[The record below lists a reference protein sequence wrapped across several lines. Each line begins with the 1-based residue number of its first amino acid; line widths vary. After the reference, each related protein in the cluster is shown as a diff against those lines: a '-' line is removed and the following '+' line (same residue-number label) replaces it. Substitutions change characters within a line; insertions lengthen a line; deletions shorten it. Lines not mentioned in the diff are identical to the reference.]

1 MESMFTPP
9 LGGNDNALIQAF
21 RLEDRRAGD
30 TLFRKYEA
38 HLKRACRKFGRKNDW
53 LNAGDLDGAVSE
65 AFALALK
72 NYDPARGPFR
82 AYLPKYVAGAARK
95 VHTPDAS
102 SPAAVISR
110 YFNAVTF
117 PLAAKSLSF
126 LRNSSR
132 NAARPLASSTAKC
145 SVKCPGRCLERQQS
159 LLPTCHRRPKARHR
173 NAETSSA

>member
-1 MESMFTPP
+1 MSSMFTPQ
-9 LGGNDNALIQAF
+9 LGGNDDALIQAF
-21 RLEDRRAGD
+21 RLGDQHAGNA
-30 TLFRKYEA
+30 LFRKYEA
-38 HLKRACRKFGRKNDW
+38 YLKRACRKRGRRYDW
-53 LNAGDLDGAVSE
+53 LDPDDMDGAANE

-72 NYDPARGPFR
+72 NYDPTRGSFK
-82 AYLPKYVAGAARK
+82 AYLPKHVAGAARK

-132 NAARPLASSTAKC
+132 NAARPVCQFHRKM
-145 SVKCPGRCLERQQS
+145 
-159 LLPTCHRRPKARHR
+159 LP
-173 NAETSSA
+173 

>member
-1 MESMFTPP
+1 MMR
-9 LGGNDNALIQAF
+9 LIQAF
-21 RLEDRRAGD
+21 RLGDQHAGNA
-30 TLFRKYEA
+30 LFRKYEPEVWA
-38 HLKRACRKFGRKNDW
+38 KKRLAQCRRSG
-53 LNAGDLDGAVSE
+53 GAANE
-65 AFALALK
+65 AFAQALK
-72 NYDPARGPFR
+72 SYDPTCGPFR

-173 NAETSSA
+173 NAEPSSA